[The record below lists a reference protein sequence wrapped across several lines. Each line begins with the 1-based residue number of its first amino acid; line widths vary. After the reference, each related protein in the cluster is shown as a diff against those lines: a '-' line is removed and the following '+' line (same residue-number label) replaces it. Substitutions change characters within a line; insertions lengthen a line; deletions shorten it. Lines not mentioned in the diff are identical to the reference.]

1 MADKSNNWAMVDL
14 SAQPGGAQLV
24 LRVSGADIPVAQF
37 SMSYGLND
45 IPKATALIALGRD
58 ARTGEPSAIYAQIKT
73 IKQMARARV
82 FIVGNLGDWSPRG
95 ANGVK
100 EYFPTSTNTSIFIG
114 YVAGTSYRRS
124 SGQISLVLNL
134 VSKLVDLALSSGG
147 SKDVVPGSPNDLM
160 LPTLTEG
167 SGVSGEASNKFT
179 DQLEQ
184 DLIID
189 FSEAILK
196 VLMKVSEESQ
206 IQTHEA
212 DFWCGGLAPAGSP
225 ISDRAGNG
233 RAAAVIKPGA
243 GDRWQG
249 ISNLATGTDVDKFLT
264 KYPLK
269 VGSACIPKACSFIGG
284 QVSASLASTSMWGM
298 LIGSILPNFGC
309 GIIPWASGAIIAP
322 ILDMARDAQI
332 TIKADEYADF
342 DLTTQSQRPL
352 YGVGVMGNFE
362 MGTLPQS
369 EEPKLCTGAVFVA
382 KNEDGSDLNDGMW
395 LFVNTPG
402 WTDNWTNSEPGT
414 ADGESNPD
422 IVKTLTEPSHDAAGI
437 AVVAIDRKP
446 EEQLIPVNDAMQQY
460 AKMMYASNALRGREG
475 SIVGKLRF
483 DVAPGTTIL
492 VQARGDNY
500 LSAGVD
506 TLATDMYAFVAK
518 VHISINAENASATTS
533 FEVTNLRTAA
543 ENNSGSERFSM
554 LEHPFFAEN
563 YFKYVPL
570 VPMLSVPSKGYWD
583 PPSNPPLTAVAGEV
597 DQTLTAVAGEVDQP
611 LTAVI
616 TTALPPA
623 ISGNADLTPTA
634 ETSGATNFLPPIDAP
649 IRSNPVVLTAR
660 LSSVSDSGEAGQTTA
675 Q

>member
-1 MADKSNNWAMVDL
+1 MADKPNNWAMVDL
-14 SAQPGGAQLV
+14 SDQLGGAALL
-24 LRVSGADIPVAQF
+24 LRVTGADIPVAQF

-45 IPKATALIALGRD
+45 IPKATALVALGRD
-58 ARTGEPSAIYAQIKT
+58 ARTGEPSAIYAQVKS
-73 IKQMARARV
+73 IKQMTRATV
-82 FIVGNLGDWSPRG
+82 SIKGNLGDWSPRG
-95 ANGVK
+95 ANGAK
-100 EYFPTSTNTSIFIG
+100 ESFPMNANAIIFVG
-114 YVAGTSYRRS
+114 YVSGISYRRS

-134 VSKLVDLALSSGG
+134 VNKLVDLALSSGG
-147 SKDVVPGSPNDLM
+147 SKDVVPGAPNDLM
-160 LPTLTEG
+160 IPTLTEG
-167 SGVSGEASNKFT
+167 TGASGEASNKFT

-206 IQTHEA
+206 IQTHA
-212 DFWCGGLAPAGSP
+212 GGFWCGEQPAGAP
-225 ISDRAGNG
+225 IADKEGNARATT
-233 RAAAVIKPGA
+233 VIKPDDA
-243 GDRWQG
+243 GKWQG
-249 ISNLATGTDVDKFLT
+249 ISNLAKGTDVDKYLT
-264 KYPLK
+264 DYPLI
-269 VGSACIPKACSFIGG
+269 VPADTIGSASSFIGG

-342 DLTTQSQRPL
+342 DLSTQSQRPL
-352 YGVGVMGNFE
+352 YAVGVMGNYQ
-362 MGTLPQS
+362 MGTISKS
-369 EEPKLCTGAVFVA
+369 EAPKLCAGASFVA
-382 KNEDGSDLNDGMW
+382 TNDDGSPLNDGMW
-395 LFVNTPG
+395 LFVNAPG
-402 WTDNWTNSEPGT
+402 WMDNWVNTTDPDAGEGNPG
-414 ADGESNPD
+414 

-446 EEQLIPVNDAMQQY
+446 EEQLTQVNDAMQQY
-460 AKMMYASNALRGREG
+460 AKMIYASNALRGREG

-483 DVAPGTTIL
+483 DIAPGTTIL
-492 VQARGDNY
+492 IQARGDNY
-500 LSAGVD
+500 LSDGVD

-518 VHISINAENASATTS
+518 VHVSINAEQASATTS
-533 FEVTNLRTAA
+533 FELTNLRTAE
-543 ENNSGSERFSM
+543 ENSSGSERFSM
-554 LEHPFFAEN
+554 KEHPFFAEN

-660 LSSVSDSGEAGQTTA
+660 LSSVSDVGEAGQTTP
-675 Q
+675 